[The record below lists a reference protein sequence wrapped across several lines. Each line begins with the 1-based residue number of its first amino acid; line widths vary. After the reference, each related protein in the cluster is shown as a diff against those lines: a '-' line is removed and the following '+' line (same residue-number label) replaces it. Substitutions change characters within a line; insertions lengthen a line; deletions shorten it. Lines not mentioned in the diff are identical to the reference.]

1 MTLILF
7 CRILFNVISFC
18 SITGSSISSISSR
31 SETGSENT
39 SISEHSDTDSL
50 MVPDQQR
57 MSLQF
62 LTDPNEISA
71 MEDLY
76 QPILNWID
84 PDLHII
90 KVTDSSECVD
100 NNRTSMLDSGT
111 RIPSMAIMVFLHE
124 EGMLGFQ
131 RIQTVK
137 RNFEKAPWKFHHS
150 EEVHR
155 GAINPYPYN
164 SQDFYYTSEN
174 LPLWAIRQV
183 HYGKEHIRTVLFV
196 SEDNWDNM
204 VQFYKLLV
212 GAEPDTKREDFC
224 LFTVHSHVNFDIQL
238 ALKKL
243 QSDTKP
249 RVLENVKIQFR
260 VNDISNIMPMFPN
273 VCRPLSDS
281 RWETTDNDGNVVV
294 IETPVVASSCSDR
307 SSVSDASSISGRTSI
322 RMGTITYK
330 RNRPGSTQSRKTR
343 SPHVSESYAT
353 INRQNENVTKAL
365 QGNKGNKLNLEQYLI
380 RPQLRKNK
388 ENETPRKSASFKNE
402 RNVENDFTVPVTPMN
417 DKLRKIKE
425 SNIAFQTK
433 IQAIAQEIHMKLTAL
448 PQTEID
454 INQNKVDK
462 RRESSSETNANCLKS
477 FYV

>member
-1 MTLILF
+1 M
-7 CRILFNVISFC
+7 
-18 SITGSSISSISSR
+18 SSR

-50 MVPDQQR
+50 MVLDQQR

-62 LTDPNEISA
+62 LTDPHEISA

-84 PDLHII
+84 PDLHLL
-90 KVTDSSECVD
+90 KVTDNSECVD
-100 NNRTSMLDSGT
+100 NRSSSMPDGGT
-111 RIPSMAIMVFLHE
+111 RLPSMAIMVFLHE
-124 EGMLGFQ
+124 EGMVGFE
-131 RIQTVK
+131 RIQSVK
-137 RNFEKAPWKFHHS
+137 RSFEKAPWKFHHS

-196 SEDNWDNM
+196 SEDNWDSM

-212 GAEPDTKREDFC
+212 GSEPDTKRNDFC
-224 LFTVHSHVNFDIQL
+224 LFTVHSHIHFDIQL

-243 QSDTKP
+243 QCDTKP

-294 IETPVVASSCSDR
+294 IETPVIV
-307 SSVSDASSISGRTSI
+307 SSVSERSSISDTSSI
-322 RMGTITYK
+322 SARHSSIKMGSFNYK
-330 RNRPGSTQSRKTR
+330 RNRPGSSQSLKSRK
-343 SPHVSESYAT
+343 PHVTESIEK
-353 INRQNENVTKAL
+353 INRQNDNAIAHTGSRVH
-365 QGNKGNKLNLEQYLI
+365 KLNLEQYLI
-380 RPQLRKNK
+380 KPKLQINK
-388 ENETPRKSASFKNE
+388 ENEAPRIQKEAALRKN
-402 RNVENDFTVPVTPMN
+402 RGDDFCVPTKTPMEE
-417 DKLRKIKE
+417 KLRKIKE
-425 SNIAFQTK
+425 NNIAFETK
-433 IQAIAQEIHMKLTAL
+433 MQAIAKEIHMKLSAL
-448 PQTEID
+448 PQSEID

-462 RRESSSETNANCLKS
+462 RSATDNEINSNTLKG